1 VLALDGER
9 LRLVAP
15 PARLAAVL
23 TPELREEMAS
33 SKPALLL
40 VASGRWRAALDDW
53 PGWWRSRWSAL
64 VASNEARGLAH
75 ETAEQLAFLEAA
87 ELPDDAAEQLAHHE
101 PSAEQLAHEPPDT
114 WRAELE
120 NWPGWRREAWEERA
134 AIGEHDG
141 GLPPDEAERRAYLVA
156 AALPAPLDDHDQERA
171 EQLAHEPAELQPP
184 ADLAACLAAL
194 LAQGPGLVASLS
206 AELQTEHAAPPPAL
220 ALEECGHCHA
230 VRLPRVTRCD
240 LCGRRSWQTRQ
251 TEQPTAPPAL
261 ALVPPPPPG
270 TPTPPAELLTDDGA
284 RSLDPVG
291 WWVVHPLA
299 CGGCGAKALADRG
312 LGPCARCGWQKP
324 PAERAALASR
334 LAADPALCHRL
345 ASSP

>member
-1 VLALDGER
+1 MRAELPA
-9 LRLVAP
+9 VAP
-15 PARLAAVL
+15 
-23 TPELREEMAS
+23 
-33 SKPALLL
+33 ALHL
-40 VASGRWRAALDDW
+40 VASGRWRATLDAW
-53 PGWWRSRWSAL
+53 PSWWRSRWSAL
-64 VASNEARGLAH
+64 VAGNEAQGLAH

-87 ELPDDAAEQLAHHE
+87 ELPDDAGEA
-101 PSAEQLAHEPPDT
+101 SAEQLAHEPPAGG
-114 WRAELE
+114 RSELE
-120 NWPGWRREAWEERA
+120 HWPEWRREAWEELSAR
-134 AIGEHDG
+134 IEYVDG
-141 GLPPDEAERRAYLVA
+141 QPREPAERLAYLA
-156 AALPAPLDDHDQERA
+156 TAALPEPPPLANRSMPTTRSAPSSSPARPPSCNRPALVA
-171 EQLAHEPAELQPP
+171 SLPAELQP
-184 ADLAACLAAL
+184 
-194 LAQGPGLVASLS
+194 
-206 AELQTEHAAPPPAL
+206 EHAAAPPAL

-240 LCGRRSWQTRQ
+240 LCGRRPWQTRQ

-299 CGGCGAKALADRG
+299 CGGCGARGLADRG